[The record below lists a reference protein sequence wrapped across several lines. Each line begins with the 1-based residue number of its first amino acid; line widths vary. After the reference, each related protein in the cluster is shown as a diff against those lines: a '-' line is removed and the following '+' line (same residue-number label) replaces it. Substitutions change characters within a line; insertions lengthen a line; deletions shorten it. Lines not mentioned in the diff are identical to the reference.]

1 MQSHLNWLFFYVFRR
16 KGTEPQLKGKTFRC
30 RRQSIRERANDNQMK
45 GVCLMQFSFSEEQ
58 QLLRRTVR
66 TFVDENIQPHIAQWD
81 REGQFDKDIYTQ
93 LAKLGLMGVCIPTK
107 YGGSGMDYNALA
119 IVCEELERGDTAF
132 RTAVSVH
139 TGLNCLTLLQWGN
152 EKQKEKYL
160 IPQAK
165 GEKMGAFGLTE
176 PNAGSDVV
184 AIQTTAKK
192 EGDIYRL
199 NGQKTWISL
208 CDDADHFIVFAY
220 TGDRS
225 LKHQGISAFIVE
237 RTWEGF
243 SSKAMRGKLG
253 IRAGNTGELFFDDVR
268 VPAENLLGKEGEGFK
283 IAMSALD
290 NGRFTV
296 AAGAVGLI
304 QACIEASVR
313 YCHERQTFGKNIGE
327 HQLVQQMIA
336 NMEAGYQMSRLL
348 VYRAGTLKND
358 GKRNTRETSLAKW
371 QACDFANR
379 AADDAVQIHG
389 AYGYSDEY
397 PVERYLRN
405 SKAPVI
411 YEGTR
416 EIHTIMQAE
425 YVLGVRQ
432 DRPLNRMLPPWKS
445 E

>member
-1 MQSHLNWLFFYVFRR
+1 MLR
-16 KGTEPQLKGKTFRC
+16 K
-30 RRQSIRERANDNQMK
+30 
-45 GVCLMQFSFSEEQ
+45 
-58 QLLRRTVR
+58 TVR
-66 TFVDENIQPHIAQWD
+66 TFVDQEIMPNIRQWD
-81 REGQFDKDIYTQ
+81 ISGHFDLGVLRK
-93 LAKLGLMGVCIPTK
+93 LAGLGLMGVCIPEA

-139 TGLNCLTLLQWGN
+139 TGLNCMTLLQWAS
-152 EKQKEKYL
+152 EEQKKRYL
-160 IPQAK
+160 IPQAR
-165 GEKMGAFGLTE
+165 GEKVGAFGLTE
-176 PNAGSDVV
+176 PGAGSDVA
-184 AIQTTAKK
+184 AIQTTAAKDGN
-192 EGDIYRL
+192 EYVL

-208 CDDADHFIVFAY
+208 CDAADHFLVFAY
-220 TGDRS
+220 TDKS
-225 LKHQGISAFIVE
+225 KKHQGISAFIVE
-237 RTWEGF
+237 RTYPGF
-243 SSKAMRGKLG
+243 SSKAQKGKLG
-253 IRAGNTGELFFDDVR
+253 IRAGNTGELFFEDVR
-268 VPAENLLGKEGEGFK
+268 IPADNLVGQEGDGFK

-296 AAGAVGLI
+296 AAGACGQI
-304 QACIEASVR
+304 MACLEASVD
-313 YCHERQTFGKNIGE
+313 YCRERKTFGVEIGR

-336 NMEAGYQMSRLL
+336 HMEAGLQMSRLL
-348 VYRAGTLKND
+348 VYRAGELKNE

-371 QACDFANR
+371 QACDFANK

-425 YVLGVRQ
+425 YVLGYRT
-432 DRPLNRMLPPWKS
+432 DKPLNRLLPAWKP
-445 E
+445 

>member
-1 MQSHLNWLFFYVFRR
+1 VNF
-16 KGTEPQLKGKTFRC
+16 
-30 RRQSIRERANDNQMK
+30 D
-45 GVCLMQFSFSEEQ
+45 FSEEQ
-58 QLLRRTVR
+58 ILLRKTVR
-66 TFVDENIQPHIAQWD
+66 NFVDKEIMPYIKEWD
-81 REGQFDKDIYTQ
+81 REGKFNPDILKK
-93 LAKLGLMGVCIPTK
+93 LADLGLMGVCIPEK
-107 YGGSGMDYNALA
+107 YGGSGMDYNSLA

-139 TGLNCLTLLQWGN
+139 TGLNSLTILQWGT
-152 EKQKEKYL
+152 EDQKQKYL
-160 IPQAK
+160 VPQAK
-165 GEKMGAFGLTE
+165 GEKIGAFGLTE
-176 PNAGSDVV
+176 PGAGSDVA
-184 AIQTTAKK
+184 AIQTTAVKD
-192 EGDIYRL
+192 GDYYIL

-208 CDDADHFIVFAY
+208 CDIADHFLVFAY
-220 TGDRS
+220 TDKTK
-225 LKHQGISAFIVE
+225 KHHGISAFIVE
-237 RTWEGF
+237 RTYEGF
-243 SSKAMRGKLG
+243 SSKAIKGKHG
-253 IRAGNTGELFFDDVR
+253 IRAGNTGELFFENVR
-268 VPAENLLGKEGEGFK
+268 VPKENLLGEEGEGFK

-296 AAGAVGLI
+296 AAGAVGQI
-304 QACIEASVR
+304 MACLEASVK
-313 YCHERQTFGKNIGE
+313 YCHERETFGKPIGR

-336 NMEAGYQMSRLL
+336 KMEAGLQMSRLL
-348 VYRAGTLKND
+348 VYRAGELKNQ

-425 YVLGVRQ
+425 YVLGYRV
-432 DRPLNRMLPPWKS
+432 DKPLNKMLPAWEGYK